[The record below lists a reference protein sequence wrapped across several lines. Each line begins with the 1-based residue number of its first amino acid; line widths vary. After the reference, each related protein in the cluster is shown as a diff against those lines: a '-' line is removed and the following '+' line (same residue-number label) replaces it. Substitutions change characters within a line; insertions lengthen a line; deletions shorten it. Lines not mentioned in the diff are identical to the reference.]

1 LLIEAI
7 SYSGEEDNVD
17 VEIKA
22 ISYSREEDNAD
33 VEMEDLQA
41 FKLIN

>member
-1 LLIEAI
+1 LLIKAI
-7 SYSGEEDNVD
+7 SRGGEEDNVD

-22 ISYSREEDNAD
+22 ISYGKEEDDAD
-33 VEMEDLQA
+33 IKMEDLQA